1 VTVRQW
7 MTANIVTINERASVQ
22 EALKLMKYHSVRHL
36 PVVDEHQKLSGLVTD
51 ADLRGVLI
59 ASMLEELT
67 LQDVMVRN
75 PYTASPEMP
84 LEEAAR
90 LILRKRIG
98 GLPVLENDKLVG
110 IITVVDILSAFI
122 NIMGMLGNSSR
133 VDIKTTAGGKS
144 LEEITRLVDDHH
156 AEIISICHLMGHQE
170 QTPVYSI
177 RMKKCDLGPIVA
189 DFEKK
194 GIEVIA
200 AFE

>member
-7 MTANIVTINERASVQ
+7 MTANVVTINERASIQ

-36 PVVDEHQKLSGLVTD
+36 PIVDEHKKLSGLVTD

-90 LILRKRIG
+90 HILRKRIG
-98 GLPVLENDKLVG
+98 GLPVVEDGKLVG
-110 IITVVDILSAFI
+110 MITVVDILSAFI

-133 VDIKTTAGGKS
+133 LDVKTTPGRKP
-144 LEEITRLVDDHH
+144 LEEITRLVDGHH
-156 AEIISICHLMGHQE
+156 AEIISICHLMGVHE
-170 QTPVYSI
+170 QSPVYSI
-177 RMKKCDLGPIVA
+177 RMKKCDLKPIVA
-189 DFEKK
+189 DFEKL

-200 AFE
+200 AFD